1 MPRKTLKQR
10 REAQKSNSDSRV
22 NDIVKNLIGGE
33 DPDDLMIKILEALP
47 QTEIIPESGSY
58 YTFIYSPKTPNI
70 EYDQHPLVA
79 VTDIFSWG
87 FKGFNYHWNE
97 MRQYTWNEVVGSMH
111 VVRRSELEDMR
122 TIPYQRF
129 RLNS

>member
-10 REAQKSNSDSRV
+10 RETQKPSSDSRV
-22 NDIVKNLIGGE
+22 NDIVKNLVGGE

-70 EYDQHPLVA
+70 QYDQHPLVA

-87 FKGFNYHWNE
+87 FKGYNYHWNE
-97 MRQYTWNEVVGSMH
+97 MRQYTWNEVVGAMH
-111 VVRRSELEDMR
+111 VVKRTELEDMR
-122 TIPYQRF
+122 TIPYGKI